1 MLTQCQYR
9 RLRALLKNYCYSPL
23 ASIIKLKHHQPYH
36 QTPKEE
42 ARAERKWQ
50 KKCGVVG
57 FSRSDGF
64 IPADLR
70 RSKRALLFPT
80 AVLQSQGLG
89 QHEGQEKHNTIS
101 LASAIL
107 TCNGLATLHGSLPE
121 RHRIGL
127 CWVFSSW
134 WPDRTK
140 SPDLETHSMNTF
152 DLTWCFSL
160 WCLSG
165 ALSEYIHTMHT
176 TS

>member
-1 MLTQCQYR
+1 MLTRYR

-42 ARAERKWQ
+42 ARAEKEVAEKVR
-50 KKCGVVG
+50 GG

-107 TCNGLATLHGSLPE
+107 TCNGLATLHGSLPG

-134 WPDRTK
+134 RPDRTK
-140 SPDLETHSMNTF
+140 SPDLETHSMSTF